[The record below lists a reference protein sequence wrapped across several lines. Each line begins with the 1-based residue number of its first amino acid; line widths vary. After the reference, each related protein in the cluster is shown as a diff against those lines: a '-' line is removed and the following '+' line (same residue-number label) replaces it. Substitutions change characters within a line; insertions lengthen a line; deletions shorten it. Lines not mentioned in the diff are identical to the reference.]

1 MTTALIAIGV
11 LVPLVLGV
19 GGWWALLMWGARKD
33 GQFQQEHDT
42 GGVESDGSRQDTA
55 DRED

>member
-1 MTTALIAIGV
+1 MTTALIVIGV

-33 GQFQQEHDT
+33 GQFQKEHDA
-42 GGVESDGSRQDTA
+42 GRAGSDGSRQDTA
-55 DRED
+55 GRED